1 MAIKNAAFARDH
13 RFTVTRMT
21 LERRR
26 LGGIATAAVVVA
38 IASGCSGAAAPAEGA
53 SGDRPDSA
61 SIADGGTDAKKDGGE
76 LPPEPPPPPL
86 CALAGPPTST
96 PGDVL
101 VFSEEFDGAAL
112 DPLKWNVV
120 TGYKGHGG
128 IANSSAASNA
138 VVRDGT
144 LEITTE
150 RNESDSEHPYVSGW
164 IDNVG
169 KYARTYGKIEMRARF
184 PSAAGVWYAVWGRP
198 WSQSFPEIDIEI
210 VNRPADPVS
219 HVYFV
224 NHWAAP
230 PLAEDDRRSFVMFK
244 QDVSELH
251 TYTVLWKPGSL
262 EWQIDGVTKMQAQP
276 RGVPDLPVHWIIN
289 GWVGGWVGNP
299 TTSTPFPNTFALDYF
314 RVYRVDGVVADPLV
328 RVNNARTKYARKDS
342 IVVSIANYDEAC
354 AHVEMYDGERLT
366 RTTSTP
372 PFKFALSALTP
383 GPHKLTFVATDGV
396 RRTTTSVETTI
407 Q

>member
-1 MAIKNAAFARDH
+1 MNDTAFGRDD
-13 RFTVTRMT
+13 RATVTVMT

-26 LGGIATAAVVVA
+26 LGGLATAVIVMA
-38 IASGCSGAAAPAEGA
+38 IASGCSGAGAPADEA
-53 SGDRPDSA
+53 RVERPDA
-61 SIADGGTDAKKDGGE
+61 SIADGGADAKKNADE
-76 LPPEPPPPPL
+76 LPPEEPPGPL
-86 CALAGPPTST
+86 CVLTGPPTST

-112 DPLKWNVV
+112 DPLKWNVG

-128 IANSSAASNA
+128 ISNSSAAANV
-138 VVRDGT
+138 VVRDGS

-150 RNESDSEHPYVSGW
+150 RNESDQEHPYVSGW

-169 KYARTYGKIEMRARF
+169 KYARTYGKMEMRARF

-210 VNRPADPVS
+210 VNRPSDPVS
-219 HVYFV
+219 DVYFV
-224 NHWAAP
+224 SHWAAP
-230 PLAEDDRRSFVMFK
+230 PLPANDRRSYVMFE

-262 EWQIDGVTKMQAQP
+262 EWQLDGVTKMVALP
-276 RGVPDLPVHWIIN
+276 PGVPDLPVHWIIN

-328 RVNNARTKYARKDS
+328 RINNTRTKYARKDS
-342 IVVSIANYDEAC
+342 IVVSIANFDEAC
-354 AHVEMYDGERLT
+354 AHVAMYDGERLT
-366 RTTSTP
+366 RTTSTL
-372 PFKFALSALTP
+372 PFKFALSALTK
-383 GPHKLTFVATDGV
+383 GQHKLTFVATDGV
-396 RRTTTSVETTI
+396 RRTTTSVDANI